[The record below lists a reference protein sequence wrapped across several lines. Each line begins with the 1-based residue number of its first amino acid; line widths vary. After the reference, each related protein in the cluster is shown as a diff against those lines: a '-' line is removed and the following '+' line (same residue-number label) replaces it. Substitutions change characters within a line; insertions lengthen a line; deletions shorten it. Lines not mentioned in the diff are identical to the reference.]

1 MPVTFKFAHVIRGVI
16 VAVCLPALA
25 SADELIV
32 TTSGGATTDTV
43 CQVPFHFR
51 GQIRG
56 GRLCSG

>member
-1 MPVTFKFAHVIRGVI
+1 
-16 VAVCLPALA
+16 
-25 SADELIV
+25 LIV